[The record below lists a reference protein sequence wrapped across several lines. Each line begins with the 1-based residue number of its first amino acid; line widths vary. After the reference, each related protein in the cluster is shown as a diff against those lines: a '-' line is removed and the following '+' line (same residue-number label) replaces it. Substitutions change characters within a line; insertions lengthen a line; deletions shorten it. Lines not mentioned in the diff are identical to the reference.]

1 MASISLSAPLPPPAT
16 PSLNVG
22 PIAAAAPAAQV
33 AAEAAGLP
41 LPLAAP
47 ELPAPAAPPAADGAA
62 DGAAMRPDQVF
73 MARQMAWPLA
83 DGAALATSWRAL
95 VRSYGAALAAREQ
108 QSRSGQLPAALLLL
122 AGQDGRPPRQPELAN
137 APPDAWRFTIHP
149 SGPRAHQLR
158 VITEEAD
165 QPPGR
170 RRRPRAA
177 LRLELELE
185 DGVRVTLQVEPL
197 PEGLIVELCAPG
209 AGQLERLRALQPELE
224 AAIARSGLAVLR
236 WRFRDSLPG
245 GAVHA
250 RVPSAQAPGM
260 FTLPVFRALA
270 ELALALP
277 LQRAAEV

>member
-1 MASISLSAPLPPPAT
+1 MASISLSVPLPPPVT

-22 PIAAAAPAAQV
+22 PIAAATPVALA
-33 AAEAAGLP
+33 AAEAGVLP
-41 LPLAAP
+41 LPVAELVAP
-47 ELPAPAAPPAADGAA
+47 TPAPATDGAP

-83 DGAALATSWRAL
+83 DGASLASAWRAL
-95 VRSYGAALAAREQ
+95 VRGYGAALAAREQ
-108 QSRSGQLPAALLLL
+108 QAKSGQLPAALLL
-122 AGQDGRPPRQPELAN
+122 AAYEGRLPRQQEPGG
-137 APPDAWRFTIHP
+137 APADAWRFTIHP
-149 SGPRAHQLR
+149 GGPQAQQLR

-165 QPPGR
+165 RPPGR

-197 PEGLIVELCAPG
+197 PEGLVVELCAPG
-209 AGQLERLRALQPELE
+209 ASQLERLRALQPQLE
-224 AAIARSGLAVLR
+224 AAIERSGLPVLR

-245 GAVHA
+245 GEVHA

-277 LQRAAEV
+277 LRREGEIGM